1 MLMDTAPQLKCPVH
15 THLYASFMS
24 SPMSFAGHPHY
35 MIEELFAYLGPD
47 YFHLRASCVVARD
60 KSNGVDL
67 PLEILKWH
75 CVNSALLDEKLC
87 CLESLGRIPL
97 RCSRCNG
104 LTKTRWMF
112 RYCRERIEGFRE
124 GVLYTCCLCTFDEA
138 RHFLTGIPN
147 CLISQGGADC
157 RDQAK
162 LLLAILCR
170 MRIARSGFASE
181 CFASIRPAIRL

>member
-1 MLMDTAPQLKCPVH
+1 MDTAPQLKCPVH
-15 THLYASFMS
+15 THLYASFLS

-67 PLEILKWH
+67 PFEILKWH
-75 CVNSALLDEKLC
+75 CVNSALLDEKLR

-97 RCSRCNG
+97 RCSRCDG
-104 LTKTRWMF
+104 RAKTRWML
-112 RYCRERIEGFRE
+112 RYNRVIVDGHRE
-124 GVLYTCCLCTFDEA
+124 GVLYMCCLCAFDEV
-138 RHFLTGIPN
+138 RRFLKGTPN

-157 RDQAK
+157 RDQAT
-162 LLLAILCR
+162 LLVAILCR
-170 MRIARSGFASE
+170 MRIARGGFASD
-181 CFASIRPAIRL
+181 CLASMRPAIRQ